1 MSAFHRD
8 KTSAGFKKV
17 FMGSKGLIKALLGIG
32 LLTGTLAPTATAAA
46 LPAVSSRGKNYVP
59 LSSMAPYYSMQLSE
73 PAKNRVRLQN
83 RWYTLD
89 FETDSRRC
97 WINGTLVWLNSPNRR
112 ISGRWAV
119 EKIDFDKVIDPA
131 LRPYSFLTKAGS
143 RIIVLD
149 PGHGGRDNGAV
160 SPRRVVEKLLT
171 LDLAKRVRS
180 RLQARGL
187 TVKLTRESDSALSL
201 TDRCE
206 KAADWNADVFVSFHA
221 DSAGKD
227 KSANGAGTFVL
238 SLPGCYS
245 TGSYG
250 QGNPPA
256 TVHEANRFDA
266 ANTAL
271 GYRIQQNLV
280 KNTGQTDRGVKRAR
294 FQVLRDAP
302 CPSALVEVAFL
313 SNPKE
318 EAMLIDAAK
327 REQIARGIADG
338 IAAYL
343 YDVER
348 GRKMK

>member
-1 MSAFHRD
+1 
-8 KTSAGFKKV
+8 
-17 FMGSKGLIKALLGIG
+17 MGSRCIIKALLGIG
-32 LLTGTLAPTATAAA
+32 LLTGTLVPPATAAA
-46 LPAVSSRGKNYVP
+46 FPVITSRGKNYVL
-59 LSSMAPYYSMQLSE
+59 LSGMASYYNMQLSE
-73 PAKNRVRLQN
+73 PAKNRIRLQN

-89 FETDSRRC
+89 VETDSRRC
-97 WINGTLVWLNSPNRR
+97 WVNGTLIWLNAPNRR
-112 ISGRWAV
+112 ISGRWAI
-119 EKIDFDKVIDPA
+119 EKIDFDKVIEPA
-131 LRPYSFLTKAGS
+131 VRPYAFLAKADG
-143 RIIVLD
+143 RVVVLD
-149 PGHGGRDNGAV
+149 PGHGGGDTGAM

-180 RLQARGL
+180 RLQARGI
-187 TVKLTRESDSALSL
+187 TVKLTRESDRTLSL
-201 TDRCE
+201 EGRCE
-206 KAADWNADVFVSFHA
+206 KAADWGADVFVSLHA

-227 KSANGAGTFVL
+227 KSARGAGTFVL

-245 TGSYG
+245 TSSYG
-250 QGNPPA
+250 QGNPPDA
-256 TVHEANRFDA
+256 AEKGNRYDT

-271 GYRIQQNLV
+271 GFRIQQNLV

-294 FQVLRDAP
+294 FQVLREAP
-302 CPSALVEVAFL
+302 CPAALVEVAFL

-348 GRKMK
+348 GRKIK